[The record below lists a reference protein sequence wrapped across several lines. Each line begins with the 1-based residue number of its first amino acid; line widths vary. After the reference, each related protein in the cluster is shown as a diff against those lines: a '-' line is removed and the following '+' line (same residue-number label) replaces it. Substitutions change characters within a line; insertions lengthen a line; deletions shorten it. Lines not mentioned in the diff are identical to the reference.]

1 MSRAAWVWVGLA
13 FAWLAC
19 LLGLPWI
26 GVEPIRTE
34 DLLVRTPAAQVFW
47 SLRVPR
53 VLAGMLSGTTLALAG
68 LAMQAL
74 FRNPLATPY
83 TLGTA
88 SGASLGACFYL
99 FTGWSVSFLG
109 LSGQTWF
116 AFAGA
121 LLSLALVYGFARIRT
136 RAHTE
141 TLLLAGVASG
151 IFFSSLILLLQY
163 VADQAHSLRMLR
175 WLMGSLEV
183 VGYRELLQAAPPAV
197 LGAALIVFL
206 RFELNLLAAGE
217 ELAVARGLDL
227 PTVKILLLAGV
238 GVMVGA
244 VVALAGPVGFIGLM
258 VPHICRQLLGPDH
271 RRLVWAVAFAGAVFL
286 PVCDAAGRMLLAP
299 AELPVGVVTA
309 LLGGPF
315 FIWVLVRRPHP

>member
-1 MSRAAWVWVGLA
+1 MKKTTWIWWGLALAWVG
-13 FAWLAC
+13 C

-26 GVEPIRTE
+26 GVEAIRPQDILSGSPE
-34 DLLVRTPAAQVFW
+34 AQVFW

-53 VLAGMLSGTTLALAG
+53 LLAGMLAGSTLGMAG
-68 LAMQAL
+68 MAMQAL
-74 FRNPLATPY
+74 FRNPLAEPF

-99 FTGWSVSFLG
+99 WTGWSFGFLG

-121 LLSLALVYGFARIRT
+121 LLSLGLVYGFSQLAGRAR
-136 RAHTE
+136 TE
-141 TLLLAGVASG
+141 TLLLAGVAGG

-163 VADQAHSLRMLR
+163 LADQVHSLRMLR

-183 VGYRELLQAAPPAV
+183 VGYWELLQAAPLAL
-197 LGAALIVFL
+197 LGSGLILAL

-217 ELAVARGLDL
+217 DLAVARGLDL
-227 PTVKILLLAGV
+227 PRVKLLLLAGV
-238 GVMVGA
+238 GVMVGT
-244 VVALAGPVGFIGLM
+244 VVALTGPVGFVGLM

-271 RRLVWAVAFAGAVFL
+271 RRLAWAVLLLGMSFL
-286 PVCDAAGRMLLAP
+286 PACDAVARVLLAP
-299 AELPVGVVTA
+299 AELPVGVITA

-315 FIWVLVRRPHP
+315 FLWVLTRNRP

>member
-1 MSRAAWVWVGLA
+1 MTKSSWAWWGLGLA
-13 FAWLAC
+13 WLGC
-19 LLGLPWI
+19 LLGLPWL
-26 GVEPIRTE
+26 GVDAIRLE
-34 DLLVRTPAAQVFW
+34 DVLTGTAQAQVFW

-53 VLAGMLSGTTLALAG
+53 VLSGMLAGTTLALAG

-74 FRNPLATPY
+74 FRNPLATPF

-99 FTGWSVSFLG
+99 WTGWSVSVLG

-121 LLSLALVYGFARIRT
+121 LLSLGLVYGFAQLRGQ
-136 RAHTE
+136 AHTE

-163 VADQAHSLRMLR
+163 LADQAHSLRMLR

-183 VGYRELLQAAPPAV
+183 VGYRELLQAAPLAM
-197 LGAALIVFL
+197 LGCGLIVLL

-227 PTVKILLLAGV
+227 PAVKLALLAGV

-244 VVALAGPVGFIGLM
+244 VVALAGPVGFVGLM
-258 VPHICRQLLGPDH
+258 VPHLCRQLLGPDH
-271 RRLVWAVAFAGAVFL
+271 RRLVWAVAMLGAVFL
-286 PVCDAAGRMLLAP
+286 PVCDTVARLLLAP
-299 AELPVGVVTA
+299 AEIPVGVITA

-315 FIWVLVRRPHP
+315 FLWVLVRNKG

>member
-1 MSRAAWVWVGLA
+1 MSKTAWVGGGLA
-13 FAWLAC
+13 LVWLAC

-26 GVEPIRTE
+26 GVETVRWE
-34 DLLVRTPAAQVFW
+34 DLLAGAAQAQVFW
-47 SLRVPR
+47 ELRVPR
-53 VLAGMLSGTTLALAG
+53 VLAGMLAGATLALAG

-99 FTGWSVSFLG
+99 WTGWSMSFLG

-121 LLSLALVYGFARIRT
+121 LLSLGLVYGVARFRSQ
-136 RAHTE
+136 AHTE
-141 TLLLAGVASG
+141 TLLLAGVAGG

-163 VADQAHSLRMLR
+163 LADQAHSLRMLR

-183 VGYRELLQAAPPAV
+183 AGYRELLQAAPLAL
-197 LGAALIVFL
+197 LGCVLIVLL

-217 ELAVARGLDL
+217 ELAVARGLEL
-227 PTVKILLLAGV
+227 SRVKLLLLAGV
-238 GVMVGA
+238 GLMVGA

-258 VPHICRQLLGPDH
+258 APHLCRQLLGPDH
-271 RRLVWAVAFAGAVFL
+271 RRLVWTTALVGAIFL
-286 PVCDAAGRMLLAP
+286 PMCDAAARMLLAP
-299 AELPVGVVTA
+299 AEMPVGVITA

-315 FIWVLVRRPHP
+315 FIWVLVRKKL